1 MKKIDE
7 ILDEI
12 LNKRGFVSAE
22 DREEYLSPR
31 PARTYDPFLLDG
43 MKAGVDLL
51 ISTAR
56 SGGCICIYGDYD
68 ADGVTAST
76 IMARGVSELTD
87 NWFFYIPSRF
97 EEGYG
102 LNVSAI
108 DKIVERGADLII
120 TVDCGCVSVGEV
132 AYAKSRGL
140 EVIVT
145 DHHNIEDT
153 IAEGIVI
160 DPKKP
165 VKFMS
170 EQGKKP
176 YPCQDLAGCGVAYK
190 FIQALQRQL
199 DLPRTMLTESLDMVA
214 VGTIGDIVPLRDEN
228 RTLVKYG
235 IIQANSRHR
244 PSLDHLAK
252 AISVDE
258 ISSSTIAFGIVPH
271 INATGRMASAMR
283 AVELFNSEDEKVIDE
298 KVQELIRCNR
308 ERKQI
313 QEAAFRKCK
322 GMIRGDESFIVL
334 CVDDMHEGIAGIVA
348 GRIKDEYQR
357 PVIIVTPSGEKGRA
371 DENAVLLKGT
381 GRSIE
386 GVNIYEVLNRHS
398 ELFLRFGGHSKA
410 CGFLMEA
417 AGLERLKEC
426 VNNDVNEMLTEDPTL
441 FEKKLDVD
449 AEITPADV
457 TVDLAKALDALAPFG
472 EENPDPLLRMRN
484 VRVRS
489 VSYMGADM
497 THARFSACAPAG
509 DSGGPSDRYTYAE
522 CVLFQKA
529 KDLKSVLEG
538 SDPVEITGTI
548 NLRTWK
554 GQESVQ
560 FIVEDIKRE
569 N

>member
-1 MKKIDE
+1 MKKIDR

-12 LNKRGFVSAE
+12 LEKRGIVSAE
-22 DREEYLSPR
+22 AREEYLSPR
-31 PARTYDPFLLDG
+31 PACTHDPFLLDG
-43 MKAGVDLL
+43 MEAGVDLL
-51 ISTAR
+51 VSTAG

-108 DKIVERGADLII
+108 DKIAERGADLII

-132 AYAKSRGL
+132 AYAKSKGL
-140 EVIVT
+140 KVVVT

-165 VKFMS
+165 ARFMS
-170 EQGKKP
+170 EEGKKP

-190 FIQALQRQL
+190 FIQALQRKL
-199 DLPRTMLTESLDMVA
+199 DLPRNMLTEALDMVA

-244 PSLDHLAK
+244 PSLDRLAR

-258 ISSSTIAFGIVPH
+258 ITSSTIAFGIVPH

-283 AVELFNSEDEKVIDE
+283 AVELFNSEDENVIDE
-298 KVQELIRCNR
+298 KVQELVRCNR

-322 GMIRGDESFIVL
+322 DMIRGDESFIVL

-348 GRIKDEYQR
+348 GKIKDEYQR

-386 GVNIYEVLNRHS
+386 GVDIYEILNRHS

-417 AGLERLKEC
+417 AGLELLEQYLNK
-426 VNNDVNEMLTEDPTL
+426 DVNELLAEDPML

-449 AEITPADV
+449 AEISPADV
-457 TVDLAKALDALAPFG
+457 TVDLAKALAVLAPFG
-472 EENPDPLLRMRN
+472 EGNPEPMLRMRN
-484 VRVRS
+484 VRIWS
-489 VSYMGADM
+489 VSYMGADL

-509 DSGGPSDRYTYAE
+509 ESGGPSGRYTYAE
-522 CVLFQKA
+522 CVLFRKA
-529 KDLKSVLEG
+529 KDMKPLLEC
-538 SDPVEITGTI
+538 SDPVEITGSI
-548 NLRTWK
+548 NLQTWK
-554 GQESVQ
+554 GQERVQ
-560 FIVEDIKRE
+560 FIIEDIKRE
-569 N
+569 K

>member
-1 MKKIDE
+1 MKKIDR
-7 ILDEI
+7 ILDAI
-12 LNKRGFVSAE
+12 LNKRGIVTAE
-22 DREEYLSPR
+22 ARDEFLSPR
-31 PARTYDPFLLDG
+31 PSRTYDPFLLDG

-51 ISTAR
+51 VSTAK

-102 LNVSAI
+102 LNVAAI
-108 DKIVERGADLII
+108 DKIAERGANLIL

-132 AYAKSRGL
+132 AYAKSKGIK
-140 EVIVT
+140 VIVT

-165 VKFMS
+165 AKFMS
-170 EQGKKP
+170 EEGKEP

-190 FIQALQRQL
+190 FIQALQRSL
-199 DLPRTMLTESLDMVA
+199 DLPRNMLTEALDMVA

-235 IIQANSRHR
+235 IIQANSRQR

-283 AVELFNSEDEKVIDE
+283 AVELFNSEDENVIDE
-298 KVQELIRCNR
+298 KVDELVRCNR

-313 QEAAFRKCK
+313 QDAAFRKCK
-322 GMIRGDESFIVL
+322 DMIRGNESFIVL
-334 CVDDMHEGIAGIVA
+334 CVEDMHEGIAGIVA
-348 GRIKDEYQR
+348 GKIKDEYQR

-386 GVNIYEVLNRHS
+386 GVDIYEVLNRHS

-417 AGLERLKEC
+417 VGLEKLKEC
-426 VNNDVNEMLTEDPTL
+426 VNSDVNVLLAEDPML

-449 AEITPADV
+449 AVITPADV
-457 TVDLAKALDALAPFG
+457 TVDLAKALDVLAPFG
-472 EENPDPLLRMRN
+472 EGNPEPLLRMRN
-484 VRVRS
+484 VRIRN

-497 THARFSACAPAG
+497 THARFSACAPV
-509 DSGGPSDRYTYAE
+509 SENGGPSGRYTYAE
-522 CVLFQKA
+522 CILFRKA
-529 KDLKSVLEG
+529 QDMKPLLE
-538 SDPVEITGTI
+538 SADPVEITGSI
-548 NLRTWK
+548 NLQTWK
-554 GQESVQ
+554 GQERVQ
-560 FIVEDIKRE
+560 FIIEDIKRE
-569 N
+569 K

>member
-1 MKKIDE
+1 MKKIDR

-12 LNKRGFVSAE
+12 LNKRGIVTAE
-22 DREEYLSPR
+22 AREEFLSPR
-31 PARTYDPFLLDG
+31 PSRTYDPFLLDG
-43 MKAGVDLL
+43 MEAGVELL
-51 ISTAR
+51 ISTAK
-56 SGGCICIYGDYD
+56 SGDCICIYGDYD
-68 ADGVTAST
+68 VDGVTAST

-102 LNVSAI
+102 LNVAAI
-108 DKIVERGADLII
+108 DKIAERGADLIL

-132 AYAKSRGL
+132 AYAKSKGIK
-140 EVIVT
+140 VIVT

-165 VKFMS
+165 AKFMS
-170 EQGKKP
+170 EEGKDP

-190 FIQALQRQL
+190 FIQALQRSL
-199 DLPRTMLTESLDMVA
+199 DLPRNMLTEALDMVA

-235 IIQANSRHR
+235 IIQANSRQR
-244 PSLDHLAK
+244 PSLDRLAK

-283 AVELFNSEDEKVIDE
+283 AVELFNSEDENIIDE
-298 KVQELIRCNR
+298 KVQELVRCNR

-313 QEAAFRKCK
+313 QDAAFRKCK
-322 GMIRGDESFIVL
+322 DMIRGNESFIVL
-334 CVDDMHEGIAGIVA
+334 CVEDMHEGIAGIVA
-348 GRIKDEYQR
+348 GKIKDEYQR

-371 DENAVLLKGT
+371 DEGAVLLKGT

-386 GVNIYEVLNRHS
+386 GVDIYEVLNRHS

-417 AGLERLKEC
+417 AGLEKLKAC
-426 VNNDVNEMLTEDPTL
+426 VNSDVNELLAEDPML

-449 AEITPADV
+449 AVITPADV
-457 TVDLAKALDALAPFG
+457 TVDLAKALDVLAPFG
-472 EENPDPLLRMRN
+472 EGNPEPLLRMRN
-484 VRVRS
+484 VRIRS

-497 THARFSACAPAG
+497 THARFSACAPVSE
-509 DSGGPSDRYTYAE
+509 SGGPSGRYTYAE
-522 CVLFQKA
+522 CVLFRKA
-529 KDLKSVLEG
+529 QDMKPLLE
-538 SDPVEITGTI
+538 SADPVEITGSI
-548 NLRTWK
+548 NLQTWK
-554 GQESVQ
+554 GQERVQ
-560 FIVEDIKRE
+560 FIIEDIKRE
-569 N
+569 K

>member
-1 MKKIDE
+1 MKKIDR

-12 LNKRGFVSAE
+12 LNNRGITTDEA
-22 DREEYLSPR
+22 REEFLSAR

-51 ISTAR
+51 ISTAK

-76 IMARGVSELTD
+76 VMARGVSELTD

-108 DKIVERGADLII
+108 DKIVERGADLIL
-120 TVDCGCVSVGEV
+120 TVDCGCVSAGEV
-132 AYAKSRGL
+132 AYAKSKGL
-140 EVIVT
+140 KVIVT

-170 EQGKKP
+170 EEGKEP

-235 IIQANSRHR
+235 IIQANSRLR

-252 AISVDE
+252 AISVEE

-271 INATGRMASAMR
+271 INATGRMASAME
-283 AVELFNSEDEKVIDE
+283 AVELFNSEDEDVIDE
-298 KVQELIRCNR
+298 KVQELVRCNR

-313 QEAAFRKCK
+313 QDEAFRKCK
-322 GMIRGDESFIVL
+322 DMIQGDESFIVL
-334 CVDDMHEGIAGIVA
+334 YVDDMHEGIAGIVA
-348 GRIKDEYQR
+348 GRIKDEFQR
-357 PVIIVTPSGEKGRA
+357 PVVIVTPSGEKGRA

-381 GRSIE
+381 GRSIK
-386 GVNIYEVLNRHS
+386 GVDIYDVLNRHS

-417 AGLERLKEC
+417 AGLEKLKEC
-426 VNNDVNEMLTEDPTL
+426 VNSDLNELLAKDSTL
-441 FEKKLDVD
+441 FEKKPDVD
-449 AEITPADV
+449 AVITPADV
-457 TVDLAKALDALAPFG
+457 TVELAKALDLLAPFG
-472 EENPDPLLRMRN
+472 EGNPYPLFRMRN
-484 VRVRS
+484 VRIRS

-497 THARFSACAPAG
+497 THARFSACAPA
-509 DSGGPSDRYTYAE
+509 SETGGQPGRYTYAE
-522 CVLFQKA
+522 CVLFRKA
-529 KDLKSVLEG
+529 QEMKPLLEG
-538 SDPVEITGTI
+538 RDPVEITGSI
-548 NLRTWK
+548 NLQTWK
-554 GQESVQ
+554 GQERVQ
-560 FIVEDIKRE
+560 FIVEDITRE
-569 N
+569 K

>member
-1 MKKIDE
+1 MKKIDR

-12 LNKRGFVSAE
+12 LNKRGIVTAE
-22 DREEYLSPR
+22 AREEFLSPR
-31 PARTYDPFLLDG
+31 PSRTYDPLLLDG
-43 MKAGVDLL
+43 MEAGVDLL
-51 ISTAR
+51 ISTAK

-102 LNVSAI
+102 LNVAAI
-108 DKIVERGADLII
+108 DKIAERGADLIL

-132 AYAKSRGL
+132 AYAKSKGIK
-140 EVIVT
+140 VIVT

-165 VKFMS
+165 AKFMS
-170 EQGKKP
+170 EEGKDP

-190 FIQALQRQL
+190 FIQALQRSL
-199 DLPRTMLTESLDMVA
+199 DLPRNMLTEALDMVA

-235 IIQANSRHR
+235 IIQANSRQR
-244 PSLDHLAK
+244 PSLDRLAK

-283 AVELFNSEDEKVIDE
+283 AVELFNSEDENIIDE
-298 KVQELIRCNR
+298 KVQELVRCNR

-313 QEAAFRKCK
+313 QDAAFRKCK
-322 GMIRGDESFIVL
+322 DMIRGNESFIVL
-334 CVDDMHEGIAGIVA
+334 CVEDMHEGIAGIVA
-348 GRIKDEYQR
+348 GKIKDEYQR

-371 DENAVLLKGT
+371 DEGAVLLKGT

-386 GVNIYEVLNRHS
+386 GVDIYEVLNRHS

-417 AGLERLKEC
+417 AGLEKLKAC
-426 VNNDVNEMLTEDPTL
+426 VNSDVNELLAEDPML

-449 AEITPADV
+449 AVITPADV
-457 TVDLAKALDALAPFG
+457 TVDLAKALDVLAPFG
-472 EENPDPLLRMRN
+472 EGNPEPLLRMRN
-484 VRVRS
+484 VRIRS

-497 THARFSACAPAG
+497 THARFSACAPVSE
-509 DSGGPSDRYTYAE
+509 SGGPSGRYTYAE
-522 CVLFQKA
+522 CVLFRKA
-529 KDLKSVLEG
+529 QDMKPLLE
-538 SDPVEITGTI
+538 SADPVEITGSI
-548 NLRTWK
+548 NLQTWK
-554 GQESVQ
+554 GQERVQ
-560 FIVEDIKRE
+560 FIIEDIKRE
-569 N
+569 K